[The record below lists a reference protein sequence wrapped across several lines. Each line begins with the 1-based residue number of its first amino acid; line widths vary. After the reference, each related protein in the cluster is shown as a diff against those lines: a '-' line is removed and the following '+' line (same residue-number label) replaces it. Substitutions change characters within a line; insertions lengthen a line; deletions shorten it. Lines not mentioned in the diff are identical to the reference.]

1 MAETERFSNVL
12 RGATRL
18 VHERAEGAA
27 FIGKLM
33 SGELALA
40 GFAELAVQH
49 FSIYTALEEVSDAM
63 RTDPVAGPFVIDGL
77 RRVPALT
84 KDLDFLLGSGW
95 QSRVA
100 PNAATGRYCERLH
113 NVAGSWPGGF
123 VAHHYTRYLGD
134 ISGGQVIR
142 SKLRTFHGTRG
153 LAPCSMSSTGS
164 AAPPSFAGTTGRCWT
179 APAGTRRTRAGRR
192 RDQAR
197 VRAQR
202 GRLRGA
208 GRGDAEAPRGLG
220 PSVR

>member
-1 MAETERFSNVL
+1 MAEPERFSNVL
-12 RGATRL
+12 RAATRQ

-49 FSIYTALEEVSDAM
+49 YFIYTALEEVSEAM

-84 KDLDFLLGSGW
+84 EDLGFLLGPGW
-95 QSRVA
+95 EGRVA
-100 PNAATGRYCERLH
+100 PKAATDRYCERLR

-142 SKLRTFHGTRG
+142 AKLRTFHGIDGPGATFYVFDRI
-153 LAPCSMSSTGS
+153 GS
-164 AAPPSFAGTTGRCWT
+164 PAEFRRRYRTLLDSAGWDQSER
-179 APAGTRRTRAGRR
+179 AQVIAETRRAFE
-192 RDQAR
+192 
-197 VRAQR
+197 
-202 GRLRGA
+202 LN
-208 GRGDAEAPRGLG
+208 EAVFSELADGMQKHL
-220 PSVR
+220 VA